1 MSVLLTLLLVNYIYT
16 ATWQNISSYLLSL
29 QCHSCFS
36 NYVLKIRAVRYR
48 NPTDEDHNGESCDIL
63 FYTECD
69 VYLQFCIRNVNLSP
83 SNADNCWDTITTSPS
98 FESTDL
104 TFPTTGSLY
113 PGANVN
119 NPVTFTGSSAWPV
132 SLANCKVIGNF
143 QFDELASMCIV
154 YTDMGSITF

>member
-1 MSVLLTLLLVNYIYT
+1 MTLDSLSLQPQNYIYT

-48 NPTDEDHNGESCDIL
+48 NPTDEDHDGGNCDFIP
-63 FYTECD
+63 FHTECD
-69 VYLQFCIRNVNLSP
+69 VYLKFCIRNVNLSP
-83 SNADNCWDTITTSPS
+83 SNDDNCWDTITTSSS

-132 SLANCKVIGNF
+132 IKRAAIIIIAGSFGGTNF
-143 QFDELASMCIV
+143 WQTAK
-154 YTDMGSITF
+154 